1 MGVEVKQ
8 ESIWVDYVRVLAT
21 FFVVLLH
28 SAAPL
33 LYKFDSLPAQN
44 WWAGNFY
51 DSLTRVCVPLF
62 FMVSGALL
70 LGKSE
75 SAGEFFRKRAAK
87 VLLPLIAW
95 SLIYLF
101 WRVFYESSAEFSFYS
116 FYSMAVSPIYYHLWF
131 LYAVIGLYLFIP
143 ILRLIVLN
151 APEYYLKYYVA
162 LWFLAASLVPL
173 VEWGTGL
180 RSQIELRSVSGMSGY
195 LMVGFLV
202 ARQRTSNG
210 MMVGALILFTA
221 CTCVT
226 LFATYL
232 LTVRNGGVLDG
243 YCYGYLTP
251 NVIIASVSVALII
264 KYSVGRFEL
273 LHRAVVVGW
282 VKSLSSTSFGVY
294 LIHAIYL
301 YLLAEGDLGVK
312 LSGFEW
318 EPAFSIPLTAV
329 TVFVISHLSVLLLRK
344 IPGVARIVP

>member
-1 MGVEVKQ
+1 MEMKR
-8 ESIWVDYVRVLAT
+8 ESIWLDYVRVIAT
-21 FFVVLLH
+21 FCVVLLH

-33 LYKFDSLPAQN
+33 LNKFDSLPAQN

-75 SAGEFFRKRAAK
+75 SAGDFFKKRAAK
-87 VLLPLIAW
+87 VLLPLFAW

-143 ILRLIVLN
+143 ILRLIMLN
-151 APEYYLKYYVA
+151 APECYLKYYVA

-180 RSQIELRSVSGMSGY
+180 KSQVDLRSVSGMSGY

-210 MMVGALILFTA
+210 MILSALILFVA

-226 LFATYL
+226 LVATYL
-232 LTVRNGGVLDG
+232 LTVRNGGVFDG
-243 YCYGYLTP
+243 YFYGYLTP

-273 LHRAVVVGW
+273 LHRAVVVEW

-301 YLLAEGDLGVK
+301 YLLAEGDLGVQI
-312 LSGFEW
+312 SGFVW
-318 EPAFSIPLTAV
+318 EPALSIPLTAV

-344 IPGVARIVP
+344 IPGVAKIVP

>member
-1 MGVEVKQ
+1 M
-8 ESIWVDYVRVLAT
+8 
-21 FFVVLLH
+21 
-28 SAAPL
+28 
-33 LYKFDSLPAQN
+33 
-44 WWAGNFY
+44 
-51 DSLTRVCVPLF
+51 
-62 FMVSGALL
+62 
-70 LGKSE
+70 
-75 SAGEFFRKRAAK
+75 
-87 VLLPLIAW
+87 
-95 SLIYLF
+95 
-101 WRVFYESSAEFSFYS
+101 
-116 FYSMAVSPIYYHLWF
+116 
-131 LYAVIGLYLFIP
+131 
-143 ILRLIVLN
+143 LN
-151 APEYYLKYYVA
+151 APECYLKYYVA

-180 RSQIELRSVSGMSGY
+180 KSQIDLRSVSGMSGY
-195 LMVGFLV
+195 LMVGFLM

-221 CTCVT
+221 CTCFT

-232 LTVRNGGVLDG
+232 LTVRNGGVFDG
-243 YCYGYLTP
+243 YFYGYLTP
-251 NVIIASVSVALII
+251 NVIIASVSIALIV
-264 KYSVGRFEL
+264 KYSAGRFEL